1 MATVITASFPIELF
15 YEENDKFILNG
26 VEEEDYYP
34 AICRA
39 QGLQPPKVGSEANPW
54 THPYGTYEQSNGRHQ
69 HALQLV
75 FQAKRYCFS
84 HTIEIVRQVHL
95 LGILSGN
102 GSFRSTHF
110 KFPAHAS
117 GLILHASSS
126 GHLRSQVIPDDI
138 INEIVNSTYTE
149 EKVVDRGRLGNGMVE
164 YCGWK
169 IEDYFP
175 EPSTPPTNDAQS
187 IHSAGSIIEN
197 LHFEGS
203 NDAIVRP
210 DRPDLLRDTFPDFNL
225 LVSTDDQLA
234 NDRRSVGT
242 KLLNPYE
249 TSGALTPDEVSKK
262 IRGEI
267 YDSWNEASKAA
278 HGLLLLGV
286 SEIRSC
292 TISKFSGHGI
302 YIFGN
307 NFQGNDLTLLS
318 RINIESNNGD
328 GLHIFGSDAGL
339 ITGISISSAHN
350 AGWGAV
356 SISQSSAITFI
367 SCNWSYNQ
375 KGGFLTPYQLHTPP
389 FDVQA
394 VDERSL
400 ADLEDDK
407 PAPTSVPLP
416 QKNPQSLENDF
427 ILTAGGAVMIGCYSE
442 SNWSD
447 PSKKNISTENFLNF
461 SSLLFGC
468 TMGGLIDGHPQ
479 NFHTFSDNSLMNEG
493 AFTGLGYRGSMAAD
507 AKNTI
512 AYSYTAVT
520 LGSNLY
526 HNVGLSI
533 SQRFRSTPDN
543 AAIDNANSNATE
555 LLLQHREVSR
565 PDPVNPEKLITEPTN
580 YWGFCTVN
588 SLAQSPLSISHRH
601 NQDIGDGQLWL
612 EKGVFIGPTQDPY
625 GTNDPRKRVRVLVST
640 EADFDST
647 ISSLGR
653 QEGSSL
659 PDKGSPNLYQWEEGD
674 IILNKKPTPGG
685 NVGWVC
691 CRDNAGQLRWF
702 KYGSIDVSPSL

>member
-1 MATVITASFPIELF
+1 MAPGPEYSLPIESF
-15 YEENDKFILNG
+15 YNGDTFLLNG
-26 VEEEDYYP
+26 VEVEDYYP
-34 AICRA
+34 ALCRA
-39 QGLQPPKVGSEANPW
+39 QGLKPLSPEADMW
-54 THPYGTYEQSNGRHQ
+54 SHPLGTYDPSKGIHQ
-69 HALQLV
+69 LALRLV
-75 FQAKRYCFS
+75 FQAKLYCFS
-84 HTIEIVRQVHL
+84 HTIEIVRQIHL
-95 LGILSGN
+95 LGVLSGN
-102 GSFRSTHF
+102 GSFNATRF
-110 KFPAHAS
+110 KFPPNTG
-117 GLILHASSS
+117 GLILHTGSS
-126 GHLRSQVIPDDI
+126 GHLRSHVIPGDI
-138 INEIVNSTYTE
+138 INDIVSSTFTE
-149 EKVVDRGRLGNGMVE
+149 GKVVDRDRLGSGMAE

-175 EPSTPPTNDAQS
+175 EPATPSTNDAQS

-197 LHFEGS
+197 LFFEGS
-203 NDAIVRP
+203 NDALVRL
-210 DRPDLLRDTFPDFNL
+210 DRPDLGRDTFPDFKL

-249 TSGALTPDEVSKK
+249 TSGALTPGDVIKK
-262 IRGEI
+262 MNGQT

-278 HGLLLLGV
+278 HGLLLFGV
-286 SEIRSC
+286 SEVRSC

-318 RINIESNNGD
+318 RVTIESNNGD

-356 SISQSSAITFI
+356 SISQSSAVTFI

-375 KGGFLTPYQLHTPP
+375 KGGFLTPYQLYAPV

-394 VDERSL
+394 VDERSST
-400 ADLEDDK
+400 DLTDDK
-407 PAPTSVPLP
+407 PAPVSIPLP
-416 QKNPQSLENDF
+416 QKNLQSLTTDF
-427 ILTAGGAVMIGCYSE
+427 LLTAGGVVMIGCYSE

-447 PSKKNISTENFLNF
+447 PSKRNIATENFLNF
-461 SSLLFGC
+461 GSLLFGC
-468 TMGGLIDGHPQ
+468 TMGGVIDGHPQ
-479 NFHTFSDNSLMNEG
+479 NLHTFSDNSLINEG
-493 AFTGLGYRGSMAAD
+493 AFTGLGNRGSMVAD
-507 AKNTI
+507 AENTI
-512 AYSYTAVT
+512 PYSYTAAT
-520 LGSNLY
+520 LGSNVY
-526 HNVGLSI
+526 HNVGLSV
-533 SQRFRSTPDN
+533 SQRFSSTLDN
-543 AAIDNANSNATE
+543 ASIDQGNSDATE

-565 PDPVNPEKLITEPTN
+565 PDPLNPEKLITEPTH

-612 EKGVFIGPTQDPY
+612 EKGFFIGPTQDPY
-625 GTNDPRKRVRVLVST
+625 YRNDPRKRVRVLVST

-659 PDKGSPNLYQWEEGD
+659 PGKGSPDLYQWEEGD

-685 NVGWVC
+685 NVGWIC
-691 CRDNAGQLRWF
+691 CRDSAGQLRWF
-702 KYGSIDVSPSL
+702 KYGSIDVIPES

>member
-1 MATVITASFPIELF
+1 MAEVASHSFPIELF
-15 YEENDKFILNG
+15 YEEKDKFVLDG
-26 VEEEDYYP
+26 AEEEDYYP

-39 QGLQPPKVGSEANPW
+39 QGLQPPKEGSETNPW
-54 THPYGTYEQSNGRHQ
+54 THPYGTYERSYGRHQ

-95 LGILSGN
+95 LGILSGD
-102 GSFRSTHF
+102 GSFNATRF
-110 KFPAHAS
+110 KFPPNTG

-126 GHLRSQVIPDDI
+126 GHLRSRVIPGEI
-138 INEIVNSTYTE
+138 INDVVSSTFTE
-149 EKVVDRGRLGNGMVE
+149 EKVVDRSRLGSGMVK

-169 IEDYFP
+169 IEGYFP
-175 EPSTPPTNDAQS
+175 EPATPPTNDAKS

-249 TSGALTPDEVSKK
+249 TSGALSPDEVSKK
-262 IRGEI
+262 IRGEL

-339 ITGISISSAHN
+339 ITDISISSAHN

-356 SISQSSAITFI
+356 SISQSSAVTFI

-400 ADLEDDK
+400 TDLEDDK

-416 QKNPQSLENDF
+416 QKNPQSLGTDF

-447 PSKKNISTENFLNF
+447 PSKKNIGTENFLNF

-479 NFHTFSDNSLMNEG
+479 NLHTFSDNSLMNEG
-493 AFTGLGYRGSMAAD
+493 AFTGLGKRGSMVAD
-507 AKNTI
+507 AENTI
-512 AYSYTAVT
+512 SYSYTAAT

-533 SQRFRSTPDN
+533 SQRFSSTPDN
-543 AAIDNANSNATE
+543 AAIDQGNSDATE

-565 PDPVNPEKLITEPTN
+565 PDPVNPEKLITEPTH

-612 EKGVFIGPTQDPY
+612 EKGFFIGPTQDPY
-625 GTNDPRKRVRVLVST
+625 GANDRRKRVRVLVST

-659 PDKGSPNLYQWEEGD
+659 PDKSSSKLYQWEEGD
-674 IILNKKPTPGG
+674 IILNKRPTPGG

-691 CRDNAGQLRWF
+691 CRDSTGQLRWF
-702 KYGSIDVSPSL
+702 KYGSIDVAPSP